1 MHAARS
7 PASNPAAV
15 TGDALDLSLSG
26 SQLSMSRR
34 PSSASPG
41 KSFSRSVSVSVAGD
55 SRAKRNTLGDASLS
69 SSRSIKNLRRCNSTT
84 QVNQQTN
91 VSLSRDQR
99 EDYLALF
106 DSSSHGRK
114 KLAGL
119 SKASADR
126 TTWNILD
133 DQPRASSLHSG
144 SRSTG
149 SVDSPP
155 GPKQREL
162 GIALAATFT
171 ANNRSNKGAV
181 GNSVT
186 TILHNNYSEKPLTPK
201 SSNQRPSFNN
211 ILKAT
216 ANDEVSQDNSS
227 LTKSQKNFSSTSST
241 SNNKSP
247 ASARRGSPAPS
258 GRREVTEE
266 QAERFIQQVNQAAV
280 TIQRWY
286 RRHARRRHANQAAL
300 KCIIA
305 SKRKE
310 WEERRE
316 EDSRPEQQQ
325 KRGDDRKQIR
335 EDKARL
341 VRLAA
346 IQELQQKRARRVAEV
361 EPDSPRS
368 TAVVARQRPP
378 KIPLTTSGPSSPG
391 HSSPRSPPAGKAKN
405 AESNSNVTADLIE
418 LNFRAVSPAS
428 SNQRGSPCSQ
438 DQEDGSERDVVL
450 VQQQPQQ
457 HQHNGR
463 KWIRR
468 EKARLANTPEVRP
481 LSDRNPLGEAAAD
494 WLSQELQRP
503 AEPQRAAEGQLESL
517 RPTGVV
523 GRRKLPKISVTNKGP
538 ASPGDD
544 SPTPPPAVKA
554 KNTDSDLNVAAE
566 FGELSSFRAVSPD
579 VSNCRDSQC
588 SQEIL
593 QRSVSVEDQRQGAL
607 CSRAP
612 SKSTFNELLDTLKLL
627 EEEPQRLSQPKCY
640 SKDKYAWIDED
651 ADSNTLTTDNLERHG
666 QLSHHPALP
675 DGGALLSEAKLQS
688 IMSFLDEMEKSE
700 QERPRSVTSGSHR
713 EAVLSEEE
721 LVGVEQASATAAE
734 VSGSVM
740 RIQLELE
747 EKKRTVNMLQRALG
761 QQRELTIRHVKETEK
776 ELSRNFQLQREQ
788 YEATI
793 QRHLTFIDQLINDK
807 KLLSER
813 CEGVVGELKQ
823 VDQKYTKKIVQMQEQ
838 HEMEIKKLKELMSA
852 TEKIRREKWI
862 DEKTKKIKEITVK
875 GLEPE
880 IHKLIS
886 KHKQELKKLRMLHEA
901 ELLQA
906 DDRAAQRYVHQ
917 CEELRQRLEG
927 EKEEQ
932 SQRERALAKQRWA
945 HRRPPSWT
953 RAAGERRQSVSSRSS
968 SPADA
973 SPPHALMFCWLMP
986 SLCQCVRQEAASQ
999 RTIHRRDGEGLLNM
1013 TAHSLRVCVRYE
1025 KQLQEEEL
1033 SLQQQRRRL
1042 YKEVAD
1048 EKERLAQLSARQRAE
1063 LEDLRRQ
1070 LEENSSLAGRA
1081 LREELDK
1088 TREEQERRHQV
1099 EMKAL
1104 QERLDAEKQTW
1115 EENYKKKE
1123 EAWLLSRERELREEL
1138 RRGRDKEIEIAI
1150 WTLEEETSKE
1160 KEECER
1166 AADNRVQRVRETYEA
1181 ELQEL
1186 QRSQR
1191 TAVEKQQQLR
1201 RQQAEAQEELIS
1213 LRAAL
1218 RQKEAE
1224 VEGVTRTRD
1233 QLVDERRRLAEVV
1246 RQEFAER
1253 LVTTEEENRR
1263 MAAEVAEVRA
1273 RLRLEV
1279 ERVTREKEEE
1289 LAEVHQRVK
1298 SAILK
1303 KEETVNHLR
1312 KQHEAALKRADHL
1325 EALWE
1330 QQRKQL
1336 LEK

>member
-1 MHAARS
+1 MHTTRS
-7 PASNPAAV
+7 PSSIPTGV
-15 TGDALDLSLSG
+15 SGDALDLSLSG
-26 SQLSMSRR
+26 SQLSMSKR

-41 KSFSRSVSVSVAGD
+41 KYFSRSVSVSVASD
-55 SRAKRNTLGDASLS
+55 SRGKRNTLSDATFG
-69 SSRSIKNLRRCNSTT
+69 SSRSIKNLRRSNSTT
-84 QVNQQTN
+84 QVNQQAN
-91 VSLSRDQR
+91 ISLSQDQS

-106 DSSSHGRK
+106 DSSSDGRK
-114 KLAGL
+114 KLASL
-119 SKASADR
+119 SKASPDR

-133 DQPRASSLHSG
+133 DQPRAFNPHSS

-149 SVDSPP
+149 SVDSPT
-155 GPKQREL
+155 GLKKREP

-241 SNNKSP
+241 SNNRSP
-247 ASARRGSPAPS
+247 ASAQRGSPVPS
-258 GRREVTEE
+258 RRREVTEE
-266 QAERFIQQVNQAAV
+266 EAERFIQQVNQAAV

-286 RRHARRRHANQAAL
+286 RRHAKRRHTNQAAL
-300 KCIIA
+300 KRILA

-310 WEERRE
+310 WEERTE

-325 KRGDDRKQIR
+325 KKDEDRKRIR
-335 EDKARL
+335 EEKARL
-341 VRLAA
+341 ARLAA
-346 IQELQQKRARRVAEV
+346 IQELQQKRAQRVAEV
-361 EPDSPRS
+361 HH
-368 TAVVARQRPP
+368 VA
-378 KIPLTTSGPSSPG
+378 
-391 HSSPRSPPAGKAKN
+391 
-405 AESNSNVTADLIE
+405 
-418 LNFRAVSPAS
+418 
-428 SNQRGSPCSQ
+428 
-438 DQEDGSERDVVL
+438 
-450 VQQQPQQ
+450 
-457 HQHNGR
+457 
-463 KWIRR
+463 
-468 EKARLANTPEVRP
+468 EV
-481 LSDRNPLGEAAAD
+481 
-494 WLSQELQRP
+494 
-503 AEPQRAAEGQLESL
+503 QLESL
-517 RPTGVV
+517 RQTGVV
-523 GRRKLPKISVTNKGP
+523 GRKKPPKISPTNKSP
-538 ASPGDD
+538 ASPSNNSPM
-544 SPTPPPAVKA
+544 SPTDVKA
-554 KNTDSDLNVAAE
+554 KNTDSNLNVVAE
-566 FGELSSFRAVSPD
+566 FGELSSFRAVSPAL
-579 VSNCRDSQC
+579 SNCRGSQC

-607 CSRAP
+607 SSRAP
-612 SKSTFNELLDTLKLL
+612 SKTTLNELLDTLKLL
-627 EEEPQRLSQPKCY
+627 EEEPERLSEPKCY
-640 SKDKYAWIDED
+640 SKEKYAWIDED
-651 ADSNTLTTDNLERHG
+651 VDSNSLTTDNLERHG

-721 LVGVEQASATAAE
+721 LVGVEHVSAAAAE
-734 VSGSVM
+734 ITGSMM
-740 RIQLELE
+740 RMKLDLE
-747 EKKRTVNMLQRALG
+747 EKKRTVNMLQTALA
-761 QQRELTIRHVKETEK
+761 QQRELTVRHVKETEK
-776 ELSRNFQLQREQ
+776 ELNRNFTLQKEQ

-807 KLLSER
+807 KSLSER
-813 CEGVVGELKQ
+813 CEGVVGELKL
-823 VDQKYTKKIVQMQEQ
+823 VDQKYTKKIAQMQEQ
-838 HEMEIKKLKELMSA
+838 HEMVWQILGPLCEEIKKLKELMSA

-880 IHKLIS
+880 IQKLIS
-886 KHKQELKKLRMLHEA
+886 KHKQELKKLRTLHEA

-906 DDRAAQRYVHQ
+906 DDRAAQRYVRQ
-917 CEELRQRLEG
+917 CEELRLQLER
-927 EKEEQ
+927 EKDEQ
-932 SQRERALAKQRWA
+932 CQRERELGKQ
-945 HRRPPSWT
+945 
-953 RAAGERRQSVSSRSS
+953 
-968 SPADA
+968 
-973 SPPHALMFCWLMP
+973 
-986 SLCQCVRQEAASQ
+986 
-999 RTIHRRDGEGLLNM
+999 
-1013 TAHSLRVCVRYE
+1013 RYE

-1048 EKERLAQLSARQRAE
+1048 EKERLAQLTARQRAE

-1104 QERLDAEKQTW
+1104 HERLDIEKQTW
-1115 EENYKKKE
+1115 EGNYKKKE
-1123 EAWLLSRERELREEL
+1123 EAWLLSRERELKEGL
-1138 RRGRDKEIEIAI
+1138 RRERDKEIELAI
-1150 WTLEEETSKE
+1150 WTLEEETSKD

-1166 AADNRVQRVRETYEA
+1166 AADNRLKRVREKYEA
-1181 ELQEL
+1181 ELGEL
-1186 QRSQR
+1186 DRSER
-1191 TAVEKQQQLR
+1191 TAVEKQQEMR
-1201 RQQAEAQEELIS
+1201 KQQMETQGELIR
-1213 LRAAL
+1213 LQAAL
-1218 RQKEAE
+1218 RQKELE
-1224 VEGVTRTRD
+1224 TEDVTQTRD
-1233 QLVDERRRLAEVV
+1233 KLVDERRSLAEVV
-1246 RQEFAER
+1246 RQEFADR
-1253 LVTTEEENRR
+1253 LVMTEEDNRR
-1263 MAAEVAEVRA
+1263 MKVEVSEVRA

-1303 KEETVNHLR
+1303 KEETVNNLR

>member
-1 MHAARS
+1 MHTTRS
-7 PASNPAAV
+7 PSSNPTAV
-15 TGDALDLSLSG
+15 SGDALDLRLSG

-41 KSFSRSVSVSVAGD
+41 KGFSRSVSVSVAGD
-55 SRAKRNTLGDASLS
+55 SRGKRNTLGDASFS

-84 QVNQQTN
+84 QVNQQTS
-91 VSLSRDQR
+91 VRLSQDQR

-106 DSSSHGRK
+106 DSSTHGRK
-114 KLAGL
+114 KLASL

-133 DQPRASSLHSG
+133 DQPRASSLHSS
-144 SRSTG
+144 SR

-155 GPKQREL
+155 GPKKREL

-227 LTKSQKNFSSTSST
+227 LTKSQKNFSSASSA

-247 ASARRGSPAPS
+247 ARRGSPTPP
-258 GRREVTEE
+258 RRRGVTEE
-266 QAERFIQQVNQAAV
+266 EAERFIQQVNQAAV

-286 RRHARRRHANQAAL
+286 RRHGNRRRTKCVAA
-300 KCIIA
+300 
-305 SKRKE
+305 SERTE
-310 WEERRE
+310 WEERTE
-316 EDSRPEQQQ
+316 EDSCPEQQQ
-325 KRGDDRKQIR
+325 KRGEDRKHIR

-346 IQELQQKRARRVAEV
+346 IQELQQKRAQRVAGAQRAAEV
-361 EPDSPRS
+361 ELDCLRP

-378 KIPLTTSGPSSPG
+378 RIPLPTNGPASPGNSSPT
-391 HSSPRSPPAGKAKN
+391 SPPAVKAKN
-405 AESNSNVTADLIE
+405 AESNLNVTADLIE
-418 LNFRAVSPAS
+418 LNFRAISPAS
-428 SNQRGSPCSQ
+428 SNQRGSQCSQ
-438 DQEDGSERDVVL
+438 DQEDGLEQDTGL
-450 VQQQPQQ
+450 TQ
-457 HQHNGR
+457 HQQSAR
-463 KWIRR
+463 TWICR
-468 EKARLANTPEVRP
+468 EKARLAGLSSLGGNTPE
-481 LSDRNPLGEAAAD
+481 
-494 WLSQELQRP
+494 ELQRP
-503 AEPQRAAEGQLESL
+503 AEPQHAA
-517 RPTGVV
+517 V
-523 GRRKLPKISVTNKGP
+523 GRRKPPKISLTNKGP
-538 ASPGDD
+538 VSPGNN

-554 KNTDSDLNVAAE
+554 KNTDSNLNVVAE
-566 FGELSSFRAVSPD
+566 FGGLSGFRAVSPD

-588 SQEIL
+588 SQEVL
-593 QRSVSVEDQRQGAL
+593 QRSVSVEDQRQGAPS
-607 CSRAP
+607 SRAP
-612 SKSTFNELLDTLKLL
+612 SKSTLTELLDTLKLL
-627 EEEPQRLSQPKCY
+627 EDEPQPKCY

-651 ADSNTLTTDNLERHG
+651 VDSNSLTTDNLERHG

-721 LVGVEQASATAAE
+721 LVGAE
-734 VSGSVM
+734 VSASMM

-747 EKKRTVNMLQRALG
+747 EKKRTVNMLQSALG
-761 QQRELTIRHVKETEK
+761 QQRELTVRHVKETEK

-823 VDQKYTKKIVQMQEQ
+823 VDQKYTKKMVQMQEQ
-838 HEMEIKKLKELMSA
+838 HEMVWQILGPLCEEIKKLKELMSA

-886 KHKQELKKLRMLHEA
+886 KHKQELKKLRTLHEA

-906 DDRAAQRYVHQ
+906 DERAAQRYVHQ
-917 CEELRQRLEG
+917 CEELRQQLER

-932 SQRERALAKQRWA
+932 SQREKELAKQ
-945 HRRPPSWT
+945 
-953 RAAGERRQSVSSRSS
+953 
-968 SPADA
+968 
-973 SPPHALMFCWLMP
+973 
-986 SLCQCVRQEAASQ
+986 
-999 RTIHRRDGEGLLNM
+999 
-1013 TAHSLRVCVRYE
+1013 RYE

-1042 YKEVAD
+1042 YQEVAD

-1070 LEENSSLAGRA
+1070 LEDNSSLAGKA

-1104 QERLDAEKQTW
+1104 QERLDIEKQTW

-1138 RRGRDKEIEIAI
+1138 RRGRDKEIEVAI
-1150 WTLEEETSKE
+1150 WALEEETSKD

-1166 AADNRVQRVRETYEA
+1166 AADNRVKRVREKYEA
-1181 ELQEL
+1181 ELREVE
-1186 QRSQR
+1186 RSER
-1191 TAVEKQQQLR
+1191 TAVEKHQELR
-1201 RQQAEAQEELIS
+1201 RQQAEAEGELVA

-1218 RQKEAE
+1218 RHKEAE
-1224 VEGVTRTRD
+1224 VEDVTQTRD
-1233 QLVDERRRLAEVV
+1233 QLVEERRRLAEVV

-1263 MAAEVAEVRA
+1263 MKVEVTEVRA

-1303 KEETVNHLR
+1303 KEETVSHLR